1 MKKVFYVILLVLF
14 AAVIYYFYP
23 ENQLE
28 DGVLA
33 DHIRVEKSLRK
44 MTLFFKGKELACYAI
59 SLGGPPPFF
68 NHPKGPKTA
77 EGDYK
82 TPEGNYVIDSK
93 KIHSLYHRSLHINYP
108 NSTDKKLS
116 HTGGGILIH
125 GLNKEKNQFLGKF
138 MRWIDWT
145 KGCIAVTNSEIEEIY
160 KAVPIGCNIQILP

>member
-1 MKKVFYVILLVLF
+1 MKTVLYILFLLTVMLV
-14 AAVIYYFYP
+14 AYYLWP
-23 ENQLE
+23 EKKIDKGTLV
-28 DGVLA
+28 DL
-33 DHIRVEKSLRK
+33 IKVEKTLRK
-44 MTLFFKGKELACYAI
+44 MTLVFKGKELACYTI
-59 SLGGPPPFF
+59 SLGGPPPFYH
-68 NHPKGPKTA
+68 HPKGPKTA

-82 TPEGNYVIDSK
+82 TPEGNYIIDSK

-108 NSTDKKLS
+108 NRTDKKLS

-160 KAVPIGCNIQILP
+160 MTVPIGCNIQILP